1 MFLGKQSFLS
11 NIIAA
16 MASGHNN
23 EIVSITAMTRNI
35 YPIPTM

>member
-23 EIVSITAMTRNI
+23 EIVSITATTRNI